1 MAPKTKPQPHRGG
14 YIGLAALLAMLIAT
28 SCVAWTESTSE
39 GGLSFLPAWGQGSV
53 ETPATLPAQANTVSA
68 PAASFIVRFDNEPL
82 LSEIGKSFR
91 RDEVAARAKFATWLE
106 DHPEL
111 EGLRLSRA
119 SYSGELILIL
129 PSDDPM
135 ERTPSDVLSTLKA
148 MDNLAYAE
156 LDVMAKASGG
166 TE

>member
-14 YIGLAALLAMLIAT
+14 HIGLAALLAMLIAT
-28 SCVAWTESTSE
+28 GCVAWTESTSK
-39 GGLSFLPAWGQGSV
+39 GGLSFLPAWGQGSA
-53 ETPATLPAQANTVSA
+53 EAPAALPAQATTVSA
-68 PAASFIVRFDNEPL
+68 PAASFIVRFDNEPV

-91 RDEVAARAKFATWLE
+91 RDEAGARAKFATWLE
-106 DHPEL
+106 AYPEL

-135 ERTPSDVLSTLKA
+135 ERTPNDVLSTLKA
-148 MDNLAYAE
+148 MDNLVYAE

-166 TE
+166 AE